1 MTASPPNEGCLTGNC
16 EFCGQKEDC
25 VLLAILRK
33 VDNLERIIER
43 LAAQT
48 V

>member
-1 MTASPPNEGCLTGNC
+1 MCPLRDGCTSGNC

-25 VLLAILRK
+25 VLVAILRK
-33 VDNLERIIER
+33 VADLEDLIEKMAR
-43 LAAQT
+43 QT